1 MVTHANDSSI
11 QETGTGGLQIPTN
24 LSYMTSSR
32 PVWATYQNAVS
43 KIKSHKL
50 SKEKTLRAKLKLNLG
65 LKPTSKQQIW
75 GQKLQCPMPPNVL
88 SMEWQGGLQNAGV

>member
-24 LSYMTSSR
+24 LSYMASSR

-50 SKEKTLRAKLKLNLG
+50 SKEKTL
-65 LKPTSKQQIW
+65 
-75 GQKLQCPMPPNVL
+75 
-88 SMEWQGGLQNAGV
+88 